1 MDGILKTI
9 NSITIDYNFV
19 TTITAFGTLIFS
31 IYKFKKQ
38 KKINLDFEN
47 IKYSFEHDL
56 TNYKAYIELKHK
68 RILKVNQCI
77 AKAYSSVINLASQAR
92 RYPDFS
98 VCTFNQILDF
108 FDEISLAEN
117 VRNHII
123 GQWTANRI
131 NAINELRYWYNINC
145 CNKTNDLINCLKKHL
160 LYLRL
165 YITEEEFNELFDFA
179 NKLEDICIDREF
191 LLDDER
197 GLNRTNSELRI
208 KIQEKKDELSYANDK
223 AIELLRSVLKENK
236 I

>member
-1 MDGILKTI
+1 MDDILKTI
-9 NSITIDYNFV
+9 NSITIDYNFI

-31 IYKFKKQ
+31 FYKFKKQ

-77 AKAYSSVINLASQAR
+77 AKAYSSVINLASQSR

-131 NAINELRYWYNINC
+131 NAINELRY
-145 CNKTNDLINCLKKHL
+145 
-160 LYLRL
+160 
-165 YITEEEFNELFDFA
+165 
-179 NKLEDICIDREF
+179 
-191 LLDDER
+191 
-197 GLNRTNSELRI
+197 
-208 KIQEKKDELSYANDK
+208 
-223 AIELLRSVLKENK
+223 
-236 I
+236 